1 MTTGTLDAATAL
13 TAARRFRAEADAA
26 EVGLLVQAVSWAN
39 QHTVTDPDFAATWG
53 DTPVPLAGEGAPLV
67 SNFCVT
73 EFSAALGM
81 SDRSGRALIAEALEI
96 AHRLPRVWHRITT
109 GTLKVWRARLI
120 ASKTLHL
127 SMDAAA
133 YVDAQVAGFA
143 HRIGIVETDRL
154 VDAAIATFMPQTARE
169 IAERRADQ
177 RHVAVDHHQV
187 SFEGTSLI
195 HGELDLV
202 DALDLDARLSAD
214 AAQLKE
220 WGSEAS
226 LDARRA
232 EALGN
237 LARGEMVLP
246 GGFETGAAR
255 LPQPPVGAG
264 RLPQPPVGAGR
275 LPQPPVGAAR
285 LPRPPVGAE
294 RLPQP
299 PAPRRPITLYLH
311 LDPREPFGRLEN
323 RGPHLISQEQIQGW
337 LQAPGA
343 QITLRPVIDLNEE
356 LATTAYQPSD
366 RLREQVILRD
376 RTCVFP
382 YCTRNARACDLD
394 HIEPYD
400 PDGSPDQTRTSN
412 LAALCRH
419 HHRLKTHAGWHYEIQ
434 RPGSYRWR
442 SPAGYTY
449 LRDQTA
455 TRQLTARPV
464 DPPGERRGL
473 PPD

>member
-13 TAARRFRAEADAA
+13 AAARRARSEADTA
-26 EVGLLVQAVSWAN
+26 EVEVLVQAVAWAGA
-39 QHTVTDPDFAATWG
+39 HTVSDPDFAATWG
-53 DTPVPLAGEGAPLV
+53 DSPVPLAGEGAPLV

-81 SDRSGRALIAEALEI
+81 SDHSGRALIAEAMEL

-127 SMDAAA
+127 SMEAAA
-133 YVDAQVAGFA
+133 YVDAQVARFA
-143 HRIGIVETDRL
+143 HRIGAAETDRL

-177 RHVAVDHHQV
+177 RHVTVDHHQV

-255 LPQPPVGAG
+255 LPQPPVGAE
-264 RLPQPPVGAGR
+264 RLPQPPVA
-275 LPQPPVGAAR
+275 
-285 LPRPPVGAE
+285 
-294 RLPQP
+294 
-299 PAPRRPITLYLH
+299 RRPVTLYLH
-311 LDPREPFGRLEN
+311 LDPRDPFGRLEN

-337 LQAPGA
+337 LKAPGA
-343 QITLRPVIDLNEE
+343 QITIRPVIDLNDE

-366 RLREQVILRD
+366 RLREHVILRD

-400 PDGSPDQTRTSN
+400 PDGGNDQTRTSN

-419 HHRLKTHAGWHYEIQ
+419 HHRLKTHAGWHYEAQ
-434 RPGSYRWR
+434 RPGTYRWR

-449 LRDQTA
+449 LRDQTG
-455 TRQLTARPV
+455 TRQLTPRPV
-464 DPPGERRGL
+464 DPPGS
-473 PPD
+473 

>member
-1 MTTGTLDAATAL
+1 MTTGTLDAAAAL

-26 EVGLLVQAVSWAN
+26 EVGLLVQAVAWAA
-39 QHTVTDPDFAATWG
+39 QHTVSDPDFAATWG
-53 DTPVPLAGEGAPLV
+53 DSPIPLAGEGAPLV

-81 SDRSGRALIAEALEI
+81 SDRSGRALIAEAVEI

-133 YVDAQVAGFA
+133 YVDAQVARFA
-143 HRIGIVETDRL
+143 HRIGAAETDRL

-177 RHVAVDHHQV
+177 RHVTVDHHQV

-237 LARGEMVLP
+237 LARGELP
-246 GGFETGAAR
+246 LPSSSLVEEAA
-255 LPQPPVGAG
+255 Q
-264 RLPQPPVGAGR
+264 
-275 LPQPPVGAAR
+275 
-285 LPRPPVGAE
+285 RPSRNPASQE
-294 RLPQP
+294 ATAP

-311 LDPREPFGRLEN
+311 LDPRDPFGRLEN
-323 RGPHLISQEQIQGW
+323 RGPHLISQEQIQDW
-337 LQAPGA
+337 LNAPGA
-343 QITLRPVIDLNEE
+343 HITLRPVIDLNEE

-400 PDGSPDQTRTSN
+400 PDGGTDQTRTSN

-449 LRDQTA
+449 LRDQTG
-455 TRQLTARPV
+455 TRQLTPRPV
-464 DPPGERRGL
+464 DPPH
-473 PPD
+473 